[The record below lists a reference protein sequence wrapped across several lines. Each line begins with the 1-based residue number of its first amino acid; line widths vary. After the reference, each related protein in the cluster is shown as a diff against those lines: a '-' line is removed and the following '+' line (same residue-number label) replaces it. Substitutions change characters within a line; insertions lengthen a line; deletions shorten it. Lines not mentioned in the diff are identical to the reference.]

1 MTVQYASS
9 HPLMKFMVMDL
20 LQTTF
25 EPESFTCFLDKG
37 TLDALMSD
45 KDAESQERAEKLF
58 KVFSHFIDFL
68 LTKIRN

>member
-25 EPESFTCFLDKG
+25 ESESFTCFLDKG

-58 KVFSHFIDFL
+58 KV
-68 LTKIRN
+68 LTFY

>member
-1 MTVQYASS
+1 
-9 HPLMKFMVMDL
+9 MKFMVMDL

-25 EPESFTCFLDKG
+25 ESESFTCFLDKG

-58 KVFSHFIDFL
+58 KV
-68 LTKIRN
+68 LTFY